1 MDINWQLI
9 LIMVGYAFFNG
20 IGSLFFKIGLN
31 KIDNTKISFTK
42 WSKENFKAFLE
53 LLKNPI
59 WLLGFIFLL
68 IDFIIYQF
76 ALKKYEVSVVKP
88 LVNLNLFFVVLFG
101 LTIMKEKI
109 NLKEWIGTALIII
122 GAIIIT
128 INSES
133 SETYLN
139 LINFWIFLSIM
150 IILIVFNMIILTK
163 LKNGNYEYFVSISSG
178 ILYGM
183 GSIFNKGLYS
193 SNLHQGYF
201 TILLILFV
209 LSYFLAFIYGQAAYL
224 KGRMSI
230 VSVLV
235 NIFSIFIPFIGG
247 IIIFEESFQ
256 LLKITGLVLIIVGI
270 LLNYKKKISIQRE
283 ITND

>member
-1 MDINWQLI
+1 MDVNWQLI
-9 LIMVGYAFFNG
+9 LIMVGYAIFNG
-20 IGSLFFKIGLN
+20 IGSLFFKISLN
-31 KIDNTKISFTK
+31 KIDSSKISFTK
-42 WSKENFKAFLE
+42 LSKENFKAFLG
-53 LLKNPI
+53 LIKNPI
-59 WLLGFIFLL
+59 WILGFIFLL

-76 ALKKYEVSVVKP
+76 ALKIYEVSVIKP
-88 LVNLNLFFVVLFG
+88 LVNLNLFFVILFG

-133 SETYLN
+133 SDTNLN
-139 LINFWIFLSIM
+139 IINFWIFLSIM
-150 IILIVFNMIILTK
+150 TILIVFNMIILTK
-163 LKNGNYEYFVSISSG
+163 FKNGNYEYFVSILSG
-178 ILYGM
+178 IFYGM

-193 SNLHQGYF
+193 SNLQRGYF
-201 TILLILFV
+201 TILVILFV
-209 LSYFLAFIYGQAAYL
+209 ISYFLAFIYGQAAYL

-235 NIFSIFIPFIGG
+235 NILSILTPFIGG

-270 LLNYKKKISIQRE
+270 LLNYKKENSIPE
-283 ITND
+283 GNNN

>member
-1 MDINWQLI
+1 LDINWSLI

-31 KIDNTKISFTK
+31 KIDSSKISFTK
-42 WSKENFKAFLE
+42 LSKENFKAFLG
-53 LLKNPI
+53 LIKNPI

-76 ALKKYEVSVVKP
+76 ALKIYEVSVVKP
-88 LVNLNLFFVVLFG
+88 LVNLNLFFVILFG

-122 GAIIIT
+122 GD
-128 INSES
+128 
-133 SETYLN
+133 
-139 LINFWIFLSIM
+139 
-150 IILIVFNMIILTK
+150 
-163 LKNGNYEYFVSISSG
+163 YEYFVSILSG

-183 GSIFNKGLYS
+183 GSVFNKGLYS
-193 SNLHQGYF
+193 SNLQQGYF
-201 TILLILFV
+201 TFLAIFFV
-209 LSYFLAFIYGQAAYL
+209 ISYFLAFIYGQAAYL

-235 NIFSIFIPFIGG
+235 NILSILTPFMGG
-247 IIIFEESFQ
+247 IIIFGESFQ
-256 LLKITGLVLIIVGI
+256 LLKITGLVLIIMGI
-270 LLNYKKKISIQRE
+270 LLNYKKKNSIPE
-283 ITND
+283 GNNN

>member
-1 MDINWQLI
+1 
-9 LIMVGYAFFNG
+9 MVGYAFFNG
-20 IGSLFFKIGLN
+20 VGSLFFKIGLN

-42 WSKENFKAFLE
+42 WSKENFRAFLE

-59 WLLGFIFLL
+59 WILGFIFLL

-76 ALKKYEVSVVKP
+76 ALKIYEVSVVKP
-88 LVNLNLFFVVLFG
+88 LVNLNLFFVILFG

-122 GAIIIT
+122 GAITIT

-133 SETYLN
+133 SDTNLN
-139 LINFWIFLSIM
+139 YINFWIFLSIM
-150 IILIVFNMIILTK
+150 IILIVFNMIILTRF
-163 LKNGNYEYFVSISSG
+163 KNGNYEYFVSILSG

-193 SNLHQGYF
+193 SNLQQGYF
-201 TILLILFV
+201 TILVILFV

-235 NIFSIFIPFIGG
+235 NILSILTPFIGG
-247 IIIFEESFQ
+247 IIIFGESFQ
-256 LLKITGLVLIIVGI
+256 LLKISGLVLIIAGI
-270 LLNYKKKISIQRE
+270 LLNYKQEKSDQG
-283 ITND
+283 N

>member
-1 MDINWQLI
+1 LDINWSLI

-20 IGSLFFKIGLN
+20 IGSLFFKIGLK
-31 KIDNTKISFTK
+31 KIDSSNISFTK
-42 WSKENFKAFLE
+42 LSKENFKAFFGLI
-53 LLKNPI
+53 KNPI

-76 ALKKYEVSVVKP
+76 ALKIYEVSVVKP
-88 LVNLNLFFVVLFG
+88 LVNLNLFFVILFG

-133 SETYLN
+133 SDTNLN
-139 LINFWIFLSIM
+139 IINFWIFLSIM

-163 LKNGNYEYFVSISSG
+163 FKNGNYEYFVSILSG

-183 GSIFNKGLYS
+183 GSVFNKGLYS
-193 SNLHQGYF
+193 SNLQQGYF
-201 TILLILFV
+201 TILVILFV
-209 LSYFLAFIYGQAAYL
+209 ISYFLAFIYGQAAYL

-235 NIFSIFIPFIGG
+235 NILSILTPFIGG
-247 IIIFEESFQ
+247 IIIFGESFQ
-256 LLKITGLVLIIVGI
+256 LLKISGLVLIIAGI
-270 LLNYKKKISIQRE
+270 LLNYKKKNSIPE
-283 ITND
+283 GNNN